1 MRYWDLL
8 LFKPSESPISFILR
22 ISLGITLISTGRSHL
37 THSREEFQAQVPTW
51 LPLDPDFVVV
61 TSGIVEIILGVSL
74 IFIFKYKVIVGLL
87 TAGFFIAI
95 FPGNIS
101 QYVNGIDAFGL
112 NTDRDRFLRLFFQ
125 PVFVIWA
132 LLGTGF
138 FEAWRNYK
146 NPSILP

>member
-22 ISLGITLISTGRSHL
+22 ISLGITLKSTGRSHL

-74 IFIFKYKVIVGLL
+74 IFIFKHFY
-87 TAGFFIAI
+87 
-95 FPGNIS
+95 S
-101 QYVNGIDAFGL
+101 
-112 NTDRDRFLRLFFQ
+112 
-125 PVFVIWA
+125 
-132 LLGTGF
+132 
-138 FEAWRNYK
+138 
-146 NPSILP
+146 